1 MVVRIFLVRLSILS
15 VPVTK
20 DRRTSEHLTSRM
32 IPAYF
37 CLCFWTESTPA
48 FTESFTLATFLSG
61 IIGNQTYRLLEPKRF
76 ISRSESSLG
85 IVRLNFHYRTS
96 LNENVKW
103 ATVQENLLSS
113 S

>member
-20 DRRTSEHLTSRM
+20 DWRTSEHLTSRM
-32 IPAYF
+32 ISTYF

-48 FTESFTLATFLSG
+48 FTEGFTLTTFLSG
-61 IIGNQTYRLLEPKRF
+61 IIGNQTYRLVESKGF

-96 LNENVKW
+96 LNENVKR

>member
-1 MVVRIFLVRLSILS
+1 MVVSVFLVRLSILS

-20 DRRTSEHLTSRM
+20 DWRTSEHLTSRM

-37 CLCFWTESTPA
+37 CLCFWTESTSA
-48 FTESFTLATFLSG
+48 FTEGFTLATFLSG
-61 IIGNQTYRLLEPKRF
+61 IIGNQTYRLVESKRF

-96 LNENVKW
+96 LNENVKR